1 MSQDKLKTILFDL
14 DGTLVD
20 TAPEMY
26 MALNVLLDEEN
37 IDKKPFKVIRPQISN
52 GVKGIFSVALNDIP
66 DSDNRMFK
74 RYLDIY
80 ESLLGTTAHL
90 FDGMIEVLQL
100 IEEKNYAWGIVTNKS
115 KRFAIPLIKKLG
127 LFDRTNCLVC
137 GDTTDY
143 LKPNPEPILHALSII
158 NNNDNHI
165 AYYIGDSKK
174 DIDAAKSADIQ
185 SIACMYGYISSDEN
199 TKLWNADNYVASPME
214 IIDVIG

>member
-1 MSQDKLKTILFDL
+1 MSQDKLKTVLFDL

-26 MALNVLLDEEN
+26 IALNILLDEEN
-37 IDKKPFKVIRPQISN
+37 IKKKPFKVIRPQISN
-52 GVKGIFSVALNDIP
+52 GVKGIFSVALNEVT
-66 DSDNRMFK
+66 DSNNRMFE

-80 ESLLGTTAHL
+80 ESLLGTRAHL
-90 FDGMIEVLQL
+90 FDGMIEVLEL
-100 IEEKNYAWGIVTNKS
+100 IEKNNYAWGIVTNKS

-137 GDTTDY
+137 GDTTNY
-143 LKPNPEPILHALSII
+143 LKPNPEPILHALRII
-158 NNNDNHI
+158 NNNNHI

-174 DIDAAKSADIQ
+174 DIDAAKSAKIQ
-185 SIACMYGYISSDEN
+185 SIACMYGYISKDEN
-199 TKLWNADNYVASPME
+199 AKLWNADNYVASPME

>member
-1 MSQDKLKTILFDL
+1 MSQNKLKTILFDL

-26 MALNVLLDEEN
+26 MALNILLDEEK

-52 GVKGIFSVALNDIP
+52 GVKGIFSIALNGMP
-66 DSDNRMFK
+66 DTDNRMFK

-80 ESLLGTTAHL
+80 ESLLGTSAHL
-90 FDGMIEVLQL
+90 FDGMIEVLRL

-115 KRFAIPLIKKLG
+115 KRFAIPLIKKLD
-127 LFDRTNCLVC
+127 LLDRTNCLVC

-143 LKPNPEPILHALSII
+143 LKPSPEPILHALSII
-158 NNNDNHI
+158 NSDDNHV
-165 AYYIGDSKK
+165 AYYVGDSKK
-174 DIDAAKSADIQ
+174 DIDAAKSADIL
-185 SIACMYGYISSDEN
+185 SIACMYGYISKHEN
-199 TKLWNADNYVASPME
+199 TKLWNADSYVDSPME